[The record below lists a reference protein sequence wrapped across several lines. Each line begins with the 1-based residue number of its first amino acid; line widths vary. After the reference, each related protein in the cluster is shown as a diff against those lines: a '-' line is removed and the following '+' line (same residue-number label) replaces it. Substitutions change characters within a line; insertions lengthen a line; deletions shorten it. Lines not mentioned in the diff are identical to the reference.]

1 MATPVTRKRY
11 WKGPHGVYVPCG
23 ITSVMGEDDR
33 SEWARA
39 SGSNLSAT
47 IAEEGA
53 IQELPVLLDRATY
66 MGKYATKWKGN
77 TYIYNPR
84 EEEAAKAYDFDVDEL
99 SDVVLYKKGRKRM
112 ERYKRKIQ

>member
-1 MATPVTRKRY
+1 M
-11 WKGPHGVYVPCG
+11 YVPCG
-23 ITSVMGEDDR
+23 IASVMGEDDR

-39 SGSNLSAT
+39 SGSDLSAT
-47 IAEEGA
+47 IAEEGV

-84 EEEAAKAYDFDVDEL
+84 DEYEAAKAYDFDVDEL

-112 ERYKRKIQ
+112 EKCRGKIQ